1 MQVARRENRVK
12 KAGVIVSLI
21 LIFFLVYFLQSN
33 LFNWFTIAGIKPNV
47 FVILVLFIGLF
58 MGRTYGVC
66 FGILFGFFLDILI
79 GRNLGT
85 SCVMLG
91 CTGFLGG
98 YIDKNFS
105 KDSRI
110 MVMAMVAITTFI
122 YELISYII
130 QSTILSYYTMEI
142 AVLVKILIIEI
153 IYNIIIT
160 IIIYPILKRS
170 GYYIEGIFK
179 ESNILTRYF

>member
-1 MQVARRENRVK
+1 MK

-21 LIFFLVYFLQSN
+21 LIFFLIYFLQSN
-33 LFNWFTIAGIKPNV
+33 FFNWFTIAGVKPNI

-66 FGILFGFFLDILI
+66 FGVLFGFFLDILI

-91 CTGFLGG
+91 CTGFFGG

-110 MVMAMVAITTFI
+110 MVMAMVAITTLL

-130 QSTILSYYTMEI
+130 QSTILSYHTMEI
-142 AVLVKILIIEI
+142 AILAKILTTEI

-160 IIIYPILKRS
+160 IIIYPLLKRS

-179 ESNILTRYF
+179 ENNILTRYF